1 MKKDIILFHGD
12 FDGIASAALVIGLF
26 RPASFAAI
34 PCEPFGVN
42 KALRRFE
49 EMKRAG
55 DAFER
60 LFIVDLAPNNK
71 CMSMTEKFMAACAAQ
86 FAAVELFDHHNG
98 WENIEMP
105 PGIEKHIDSSYKS
118 CASLIYASRT
128 ERSGF
133 FDTITSDAD
142 IIDSGGYEGICPQ
155 SAAVYGA
162 LKANLRDDDI
172 KMKSL
177 EFMLSGYRDAGCH
190 EAVKL
195 RATAYDEILARSL
208 GAMSE
213 KLVELT
219 PRICYID
226 LGCGE
231 YDITAIIMR
240 CYERYP
246 FVIVEYKSGG
256 TIFDV
261 VATRRED
268 IDLVKVLGLK
278 SGARFRVT
286 ITKRDRGEIV
296 KAIETCLQ

>member
-1 MKKDIILFHGD
+1 MKKDVILFHGD
-12 FDGIASAALVIGLF
+12 FDGIASAALIIGLL
-26 RPASFAAI
+26 RPALYEAI

-42 KALRRFE
+42 KVLRRFE
-49 EMKRAG
+49 EMKCAG
-55 DAFER
+55 DIFGR

-71 CMSMTEKFMAACAAQ
+71 CMSMTAKFMAACAAQ
-86 FAAVELFDHHNG
+86 FTAVVLYDHHNG

-105 PGIEKHIDSSYKS
+105 PGVEKHIDSSYRS
-118 CASLIYASRT
+118 CASLIYASQS

-133 FDTITSDAD
+133 FDSITSDAD

-162 LKANLRDDDI
+162 LKANLRDDAI
-172 KMKSL
+172 KMKAL
-177 EFMLSGYRDAGCH
+177 EFMLSGYRDAQCG

-195 RATAYDEILARSL
+195 RAAAYDEILARSL
-208 GAMSE
+208 AVMTE
-213 KLVELT
+213 KLEELT
-219 PRICYID
+219 PQICYID

-240 CYERYP
+240 CYEKYQ

-256 TIFDV
+256 TVFDV

-268 IDLVKVLGLK
+268 IDLVKFLGLK

-286 ITKRDRGEIV
+286 ITRRDRGEIV
-296 KAIETCLQ
+296 KAIENSA